1 MNLPASGSICVKAPA
16 KINLYLHVVGR
27 RANGLHELESLIVF
41 MEEFDI
47 LTLTPAK
54 ELGLEIAGTFAPG
67 LSNGDDNLVL
77 RAARAL
83 GEKRKAN
90 AMPKEERDARRN
102 EAKRAKRAEEELKAT
117 TAAKEAIEKLQ
128 QAGVAKLAVHERQ
141 LKTFFEANEALE
153 ADLLKQVQRAAALE
167 RRKVELEAEQQT
179 IEAYYQARLDE
190 MQAQ

>member
-1 MNLPASGSICVKAPA
+1 MLQ
-16 KINLYLHVVGR
+16 R
-27 RANGLHELESLIVF
+27 
-41 MEEFDI
+41 
-47 LTLTPAK
+47 T
-54 ELGLEIAGTFAPG
+54 
-67 LSNGDDNLVL
+67 
-77 RAARAL
+77 
-83 GEKRKAN
+83 
-90 AMPKEERDARRN
+90 
-102 EAKRAKRAEEELKAT
+102 KRAEEELKAT